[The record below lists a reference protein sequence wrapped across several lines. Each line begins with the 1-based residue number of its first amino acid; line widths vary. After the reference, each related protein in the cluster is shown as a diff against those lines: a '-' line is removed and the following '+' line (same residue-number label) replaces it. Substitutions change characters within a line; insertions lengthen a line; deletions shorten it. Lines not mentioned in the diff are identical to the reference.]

1 MQSGNLDWILE
12 QKKKDIRGKKTNSK
26 IQIKVT
32 VMYQC

>member
-12 QKKKDIRGKKTNSK
+12 QNKKDIRGKNSK

>member
-12 QKKKDIRGKKTNSK
+12 QKKKDIREKNSK